1 MGQSAQAHTWEGA
14 SMSYDQPAYQRT
26 YRIGIAAPLEVTWDT
41 DDYRLIFTPVRM
53 TGHNAV
59 NQLGEQVVQFPRRS
73 PWVGTGEV
81 IAVMLR
87 LYREELASLRNVD
100 PAY

>member
-1 MGQSAQAHTWEGA
+1 MAEEQRS
-14 SMSYDQPAYQRT
+14 YQRL
-26 YRIGIAAPLEVTWDT
+26 YGIGAAARIAVTWDT
-41 DDYRLIFTPVRM
+41 DESCPLLTPVRM
-53 TGHNAV
+53 TGHTAV

-87 LYREELASLRNVD
+87 LYRDELAS
-100 PAY
+100 